1 MGNLRKGFYTRG
13 NKTTSEI
20 AALTGMAAGDTVFDT
35 DRQERRVFDGNNW
48 VSGNQ
53 ISLRSDG
60 TGSTPA
66 FQSFGSCSRI
76 SGSNNFAIQSGFS
89 ATYDEN
95 IVGCV
100 QGSIG
105 ATFSVGSQ
113 VILQYRGLVYT
124 ASLSSIIRSQF
135 VDLSATPGRA
145 DTNAA
150 AGVGTMGVWLE
161 NITAAGGTTGRAFIQ
176 PIEIN

>member
-35 DRQERRVFDGNNW
+35 NRQERRVFDGDNW

-53 ISLRSDG
+53 ISLRTDG
-60 TGSTPA
+60 IDTVQPQA
-66 FQSFGSCSRI
+66 FGSCSRI
-76 SGSNNFAIQSGFS
+76 SGFNNFAIQSGLS

-100 QGSIG
+100 QGTIG

-113 VILQYRGLVYT
+113 VILQYRGFAYIAFLT
-124 ASLSSIIRSQF
+124 SITRSQF

-145 DTNAA
+145 NSIASA
-150 AGVGTMGVWLE
+150 SIGTMGIWLE
-161 NITAAGGTTGRAFIQ
+161 NITAAAGAGRAFLQ